1 MGYLLL
7 VEDSDELRNASK
19 QFLISVG
26 HKVDAVST
34 AEEALSLV
42 EENCYDIIFAD
53 LQLPKKSGIEFIEEA
68 RTLSSH
74 VPIIMMSAFG
84 TIDYAVQAI
93 RIGAQDFISKP
104 FSPEDLNQIVL
115 TTLGKSGERKNF
127 QGRGHIFI
135 TENPRMRAVLALAQ
149 KLAPLATSVLITG
162 ESGSGKELLARYIHE
177 HGNLKSAPFVGVN
190 CASIPKNLMESE
202 FFGYESG
209 SFTGALTARAGL
221 FEEANKGTLFL
232 DEIGEM
238 PSSLQV
244 KLLRAI
250 QDREIR
256 RLGSTKSTPVDVR
269 IVSAT
274 NRDLEEEISKSNF
287 REDLYFRIGVFTLE
301 IPPLRER
308 KDDIPLLVK
317 HFAKIISQEQ
327 GLSVPSF
334 NKEVMSAL
342 CSYDWPGNVREVEN
356 VIERALV
363 LSEGEINVEH
373 LSLGASGTY
382 DVFDLAPA
390 HTLAEIAQI
399 AQQNAESAAIL
410 ACLSEN
416 KGNKTKAAQSLG
428 VSYKT
433 LLTKIKQYKLEENSS
448 KLN

>member
-1 MGYLLL
+1 MANLLI
-7 VEDSDELRNASK
+7 VEDSDALRDASME
-19 QFLISVG
+19 FLSSVG
-26 HKVDAVST
+26 HKVDAVSS

-42 EENCYDIIFAD
+42 EENTYDLIFAD
-53 LQLPKKSGIEFIEEA
+53 LQLPKKSGIQFVEEA
-68 RTLSSH
+68 RTLSPH

-93 RIGAQDFISKP
+93 RLGAQDFISKP
-104 FSPEDLNQIVL
+104 FSPDDLNQIVL
-115 TTLGKSGERKNF
+115 TTLNKSEERKNF
-127 QGRGHIFI
+127 QGRGHALV
-135 TENPRMRAVLALAQ
+135 TENPRMREVLALAQ

-202 FFGYESG
+202 FFGYEAG
-209 SFTGALTARAGL
+209 SFTGAHTARAGL

-238 PSSLQV
+238 PPSLQV

-256 RLGSTKSTPVDVR
+256 RLGSAKSTPVDVR
-269 IVSAT
+269 IISAT
-274 NRDLEEEISKSNF
+274 NRNLEEEISKGNF

-301 IPPLRER
+301 IPSLRER
-308 KDDIPLLVK
+308 RDDIPLLVQ
-317 HFAKIISQEQ
+317 HFSKIISEEQ
-327 GLSVPSF
+327 GIPLPSF

-363 LSEGEINVEH
+363 LSEGEISVEH
-373 LSLGASGTY
+373 LALGASGS
-382 DVFDLAPA
+382 FDIFEGAPA
-390 HTLAEIAQI
+390 HTLAEIGQI
-399 AQQNAESAAIL
+399 AQQNAESVAIL

-416 KGNKTKAAQSLG
+416 NGNKTKAAQSLG

-448 KLN
+448 KSN